1 MLKVI
6 NYLARKFE
14 LVRSK
19 KFDRLSSGHDKSPRV
34 LILTEHLNA
43 TYYISFD
50 IPFKELSRN
59 GAINY
64 SVVSQSKI
72 SRKGVGVWKEWDAA
86 FRPQIVIFTRYGLPY
101 GTEILE
107 YFRGKKVP
115 VVYHIDDNLLDIPAS
130 LGEVIG
136 KSHGAS
142 DVIEARRYLLENC
155 DLIYASTQYLA
166 QHLQGLFPQQKIFS
180 GMYAPYMVEH
190 IRTER
195 KPGNDQPI
203 IGYMGSRGHQEDLDL
218 VVPSLVRLLDDNASI
233 RFEVFGSIKMP
244 DELLRFGERV
254 KAHEVCKDYVGFLNK
269 LNTLGW
275 DVGLAPLV
283 DEKFNLCKAPTKF
296 VEYTAAGI
304 PVIASD
310 IQVYSPFAMPGC
322 AVLVQDE
329 WYDAIDALLKDSGLR
344 ASMVKNAHE
353 YCVSNFSEKRLQDQ
367 LVTLINGLI

>member
-1 MLKVI
+1 MLKVV
-6 NYLARKFE
+6 NYIANKFK
-14 LVRSK
+14 LVRAK
-19 KFDRLSSGHDKSPRV
+19 QFGRLSSGNEKSPRV

-50 IPFKELSRN
+50 IPLKELSRN
-59 GAINY
+59 GAVDF
-64 SVVSQSKI
+64 SVFPQSEV
-72 SRKGVGVWKEWDAA
+72 SRKGVDVWKEWDAE

-107 YFRGKKVP
+107 YFKAKKVP
-115 VVYHIDDNLLDIPAS
+115 VVYHIDDNLLEIPAS
-130 LGEVIG
+130 LGEVVA
-136 KSHGAS
+136 KNHGAS

-166 QHLQGLFPQQKIFS
+166 RHLQGLFPQQKIFS
-180 GMYAPYMVEH
+180 GMYAPYMGEH
-190 IRTER
+190 IHTER
-195 KPGNDQPI
+195 KPSSDQQV

-218 VVPSLVRLLDDNASI
+218 VVPSLVRLLDDNPSL

-244 DELLRFGERV
+244 GELLRFGERV
-254 KAHEVCKDYVGFLNK
+254 KAHEVRKDYVGFLNK

-304 PVIASD
+304 PVVASN
-310 IQVYSPFAMPGC
+310 IQVYSPFAKPGC
-322 AVLVQDE
+322 AVLVRDE
-329 WYDAIDALLKDSGLR
+329 WYDAIDALLKDSGRR
-344 ASMVKNAHE
+344 ASMVKKAQK
-353 YCVSNFSEKRLQDQ
+353 YCVNNFSEKRLQKQ
-367 LVTLINGLI
+367 LVKLINGLI